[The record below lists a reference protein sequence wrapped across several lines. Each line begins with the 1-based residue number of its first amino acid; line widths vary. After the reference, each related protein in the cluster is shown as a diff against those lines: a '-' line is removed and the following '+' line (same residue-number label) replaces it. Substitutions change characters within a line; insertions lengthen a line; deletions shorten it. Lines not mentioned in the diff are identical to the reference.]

1 MISVGIVGATGYTG
15 AELMRLLAA
24 HPDMTVTV
32 ATSRSDAGSPVADFW
47 PSLRGVVDLEF
58 SAPDSAALDA
68 CELIF
73 FATPNGTAMGDAP
86 RLLDKGSKVVDLSAD
101 FRLQDLAQWQHW
113 YQQEHVCPEL
123 VKQAAYGLP
132 ELFRDEIKQA
142 KLVANPGCYPTAV
155 VLGLLPLLEQDLIDP
170 KSIIAD
176 TKSGVSGAGR
186 GLSTNKLFGEVSGD
200 FKSYA
205 VTGHRHHPE
214 ISQSLN
220 RVASEPV
227 GLTFMPHLLP
237 MFRGMQASIYA
248 TLTGEIADL
257 QSLYRERYV
266 SHPFVDILPD
276 ASSPQTASV
285 KGSNYCRISGYIDVD
300 NNRVVV
306 QSVIDNLVKGAAGQA
321 IQNANLMC
329 GCNEQAGLNGV
340 PLTP

>member
-24 HPDMTVTV
+24 HSDMTVTV
-32 ATSRSDAGSPVADFW
+32 ATSRSDAGTPVTDFW

-58 SAPDSAALDA
+58 VAPDSAALDA
-68 CELIF
+68 CELVF
-73 FATPNGTAMGDAP
+73 FATPNGTAMHDAP
-86 RLLDKGSKVVDLSAD
+86 RLLEMGKKVVDLSAD
-101 FRLQDLAQWQHW
+101 FRLQDLGQWQHW
-113 YQQEHVCPEL
+113 YQQEHACPHL
-123 VKQAAYGLP
+123 VDQAAYGLP
-132 ELFRDEIKQA
+132 ELFRDQIKQA
-142 KLVANPGCYPTAV
+142 NLVANPGCYPTAV
-155 VLGLLPLLEQDLIDP
+155 VLGLLPLLEQNLIEP
-170 KSIIAD
+170 TSIIAD

-200 FKSYA
+200 FKTYA

-220 RVASEPV
+220 SVASEPV

-248 TLTGEIADL
+248 TLKGEVSDF
-257 QSLYRERYV
+257 QGLYRERYA
-266 SHPFVDILPD
+266 SHPFVDIMPD
-276 ASSPQTASV
+276 GSSPQTASV
-285 KGSNYCRISGYIDVD
+285 KGSNYCRIAGYLDAQ

-329 GCNEQAGLNGV
+329 GLEEHAGLIGA